1 LKEPVREQL
10 RINFH
15 IVIIVT
21 VPTPEAEEAFHE
33 EESGSR
39 DYDRDYVTQQ
49 TTHPCTT
56 APSIENPLL

>member
-1 LKEPVREQL
+1 
-10 RINFH
+10 
-15 IVIIVT
+15 

-56 APSIENPLL
+56 APSIENPLLWVSWQWTTTCM